1 MLRLDL
7 KKIADVMN
15 KVCDTGIDTSK
26 VEGKELTGGEDG
38 ELHIV
43 EKQNNQ
49 QKGEQK

>member
-1 MLRLDL
+1 MEKLDL
-7 KKIADVMN
+7 KKIADAMN
-15 KVCDTGIDTSK
+15 KSCGTGIDTSK

-43 EKQNNQ
+43 EKQSNQ